1 MNFWRPYPDIVLG
14 RDTLDLPV
22 ALLASVAAAVLA
34 FAVPEVRLAEL
45 AGGVGF
51 DRLVPA
57 SFTRVVLGA
66 GGFLVVFLLVIGLLR
81 RIDEADARAGGALAV
96 RRRDLHPDAP
106 PRRPLSAAL
115 ELGEPEMSEVPAGG
129 LPLWLCRAD
138 FRQDCG
144 FVPSAGEGASE
155 ASPAPSARDHESLWD
170 ERDQARRQTIFELMG
185 KLEKGLGGALS
196 DGGSGLTGTTEA
208 ASAPKPA
215 GEDFLQGAID
225 SLQRLAARRA

>member
-1 MNFWRPYPDIVLG
+1 MSLWRPYPDFVLG

-34 FAVPEVRLAEL
+34 FALPEARLAEL
-45 AGGVGF
+45 AGGFGL

-57 SFTRVVLGA
+57 SFFRIGLGA
-66 GGFLVVFLLVIGLLR
+66 GGFLFVFLLVIGLLR

-115 ELGEPEMSEVPAGG
+115 ELGEPETPDVPAGG

-138 FRQDCG
+138 FRLDSG
-144 FVPSAGEGASE
+144 FVPAAGESAP
-155 ASPAPSARDHESLWD
+155 ADSPPPSARDHESLWE

-185 KLEKGLGGALS
+185 KLEKGLGAQS
-196 DGGSGLTGTTEA
+196 DDGSGSKAPAEA
-208 ASAPKPA
+208 AAAPKHA
-215 GEDFLQGAID
+215 GGDFLQGAID